1 MTNLQLTALQVIL
14 FINERGKA
22 NSREIAKGIGISIP
36 HMEGILSKLKKS
48 DIVRATRGPGGGYFM
63 ARKLGDIRVTEVLAL
78 YQGSIN
84 SAEGK
89 MLNSIINKHLS
100 SLTMECL
107 KKSLL
112 IKI

>member
-1 MTNLQLTALQVIL
+1 LGV
-14 FINERGKA
+14 
-22 NSREIAKGIGISIP
+22 SVS
-36 HMEGILSKLKKS
+36 HMEGILSKLRKA
-48 DIVRATRGPGGGYFM
+48 DIIRATRGLGGGYLM

-84 SAEGK
+84 SAEGE
-89 MLNSIINKHLS
+89 MLNNIINKHLS